1 MLISCILKKKFQT
14 KKKKKQVCMQGVD
27 VLVKLLASQELHIR
41 VACSIPWG
49 RGPSDCMHELGV
61 SDQKKKNQKSL
72 PKS

>member
-1 MLISCILKKKFQT
+1 
-14 KKKKKQVCMQGVD
+14 MQGVD

-61 SDQKKKNQKSL
+61 SDQKKKK
-72 PKS
+72 PKIITKKLMLTKKNNCYKKL